1 MSSNRYEDGGDT
13 IQELHNRSQF
23 LMDMSVQ
30 FLQYNS
36 PFFCLIFI
44 NQAIETMLKALL
56 MKRGAVLIP
65 SYTRTLEETYD
76 LFKESDAA
84 LEDISFLESIHYLSL
99 QPAHLQLIQNITSLQ
114 LQRLIHRADNLL
126 LQLSLKLIPDSG
138 GIYQAVFKED

>member
-1 MSSNRYEDGGDT
+1 MSSTRYENGGNT

-36 PFFCLIFI
+36 PFFCLTFI

-56 MKRGAVLIP
+56 MKRGAVIIT

-84 LEDISFLESIHYLSL
+84 LEDICFLESIHFLSIE
-99 QPAHLQLIQNITSLQ
+99 PANSQLIQNITSFQ

-126 LQLSLKLIPDSG
+126 FQSSPKVIADSG
-138 GIYQAVFKED
+138 TVYKSIFKNT